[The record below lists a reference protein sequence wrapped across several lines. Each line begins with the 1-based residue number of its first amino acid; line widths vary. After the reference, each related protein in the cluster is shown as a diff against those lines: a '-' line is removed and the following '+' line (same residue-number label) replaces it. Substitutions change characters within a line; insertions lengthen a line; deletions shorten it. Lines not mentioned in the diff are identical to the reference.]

1 MQKLNHCLR
10 EGDLPGFRR
19 HFNLQTVYLRGLQVE
34 PLSLL
39 LPSCEGSDDAVAEF
53 LHQNGFRRVPEVDSA
68 GWCPVHYATLA
79 GNIQVLKGLLEQRAD
94 VNRRTS
100 KDEPTLGFPPWMS
113 ALDLAVFF
121 HHHEAT
127 RLLLAARA
135 SLEGGLSAALLH
147 AANADNAEGIRLLC
161 ASGTRPLS
169 RSLFGVS
176 ALQCAA
182 GLSAAEALEEL
193 VVQARP
199 NSLELSRALF
209 DATAFKGGSAELVQ
223 RLIALRAD
231 VDFQMSSSRDFSAL
245 GRLLLAT
252 KSLQHRFGRA
262 SVVKMI
268 AYHLNGSTPLMQ
280 AIRSAQFEAAAA
292 LIAAGARLDLQNSRN
307 WIAADFARNQA
318 IPSFLQLGLEGD
330 PSECRRVSLL
340 AIASGCFTI

>member
-1 MQKLNHCLR
+1 MS
-10 EGDLPGFRR
+10 F
-19 HFNLQTVYLRGLQVE
+19 
-34 PLSLL
+34 
-39 LPSCEGSDDAVAEF
+39 AE
-53 LHQNGFRRVPEVDSA
+53 
-68 GWCPVHYATLA
+68 
-79 GNIQVLKGLLEQRAD
+79 VLKGLLEQRAD

-292 LIAAGARLDLQNSRN
+292 LIAAGARLDLQKFQELDCGRLCSEPGNPELS
-307 WIAADFARNQA
+307 AAGPGGRPVGVPQGVVARNC
-318 IPSFLQLGLEGD
+318 E
-330 PSECRRVSLL
+330 RLL
-340 AIASGCFTI
+340 YDLILTAE

>member
-1 MQKLNHCLR
+1 MATT
-10 EGDLPGFRR
+10 RR
-19 HFNLQTVYLRGLQVE
+19 AQ
-34 PLSLL
+34 
-39 LPSCEGSDDAVAEF
+39 
-53 LHQNGFRRVPEVDSA
+53 
-68 GWCPVHYATLA
+68 
-79 GNIQVLKGLLEQRAD
+79 
-94 VNRRTS
+94 
-100 KDEPTLGFPPWMS
+100 

-135 SLEGGLSAALLH
+135 SLEGGFSAAVLH

-193 VVQARP
+193 VAQALP
-199 NSLELSRALF
+199 NSCELSRALF

-223 RLIALRAD
+223 RLISLRAD

-252 KSLQHRFGRA
+252 KSLQHRFGTS
-262 SVVKMI
+262 SVVKML
-268 AYHLNGSTPLMQ
+268 AYHLNGTTPLMQ

-292 LIAAGARLDLQNSRN
+292 LIAAGARLDLRNSKN
-307 WIAADFARNQA
+307 WTAADFARNQA
-318 IPSFLQLGLEGD
+318 IPRFLQLGLEGAEWD
-330 PSECRRVSLL
+330 RQKRIDKGKKQYAVPASSVEEFHEEEEKMVDALLDRLKKKAESEGKPVGGGDDDDDAEAKPAKRKKAAPAEEGEEEPEKVTKKAKKARKQ
-340 AIASGCFTI
+340 AEEEEDEDE